1 MKKKSKV
8 TAGNDIIHPLIDAF
22 DPAVDLTYTIDG
34 ILPSGYISRDAIAN
48 GVIVNVDP
56 WAALK
61 NGDKL
66 PTARNYP
73 RVYVTLDDSDG
84 PNPENPATY
93 LLAKGN
99 VLPVW
104 TADEIANGFSLVL
117 DKTLLTEE
125 RHFIILFLMPV
136 DGNNEQ
142 GIPVSFNLLKS
153 PSGGTV
159 LPQLK
164 FDVKYHNDGITKSNL
179 VVDPQDPNKEILPA
193 TLVAYFKQ
201 RDGDV
206 ITLFVGDS
214 IATLSAQP
222 VTVEIGAN
230 ESGQNKALTFDSSS
244 FEDGLNGPRYFAYTI
259 TNPAGFISAMSE
271 PTILQL
277 AFGVRP
283 IGLQKPVLPEI
294 KNNLILDQ
302 FIHPLHIDIPI
313 YDNPGLGDVINVFF
327 KPADDLAS
335 DGKLISTSP
344 GLVDLT
350 KDPIYSAEA
359 IYNQIAPFDQKS
371 VVIYYIVSSGGSPLL
386 NTTSSALTIPVD
398 LRISGGPNPDQPA
411 KENGNLKTLI
421 ITSGDGELNKIT
433 GPAVLKDAEIK
444 IPFKTVAD
452 STYLEIN
459 DVISVTLGKTTIT
472 YPALSTVP
480 AADVIEVLTVQS
492 IKDAGEGDMT
502 AQYTIVRKL
511 PDGINSS
518 ESLSRKTD
526 VFITSNNSNP
536 GGKDGLHA
544 PHWANKNDRNAIN
557 VSSVSTFKG
566 CIFSVN
572 RYENIAIGQIIQ
584 LKFRGTEGYGDPNG
598 PAKPDASYDSDPLT
612 ITQNNIDNPE
622 FEFLVPP
629 LYIYNLCEGVAHVS
643 YEVIVGGIPF
653 GSAALL
659 TNCDVT
665 SPSSGLCILP
675 DKFK

>member
-22 DPAVDLTYTIDG
+22 DPATDLTYTIDG
-34 ILPSGYISRDAIAN
+34 ILPNGYVSRDAIAN
-48 GVIVNVDP
+48 GVIVNVDS

-61 NGDKL
+61 THGDKL

-84 PNPENPATY
+84 PKPENPATY

-153 PSGGTV
+153 PSGGAE
-159 LPQLK
+159 LPPLK
-164 FDVKYHNDGITKSNL
+164 FAVKYHDDGITESNL
-179 VVDPQDPNKEILPA
+179 VVDPQDPNKKTLPA
-193 TLVAYFKQ
+193 TLVSYFKQ
-201 RDGDV
+201 RDGDT
-206 ITLFVGDS
+206 IKLFVGDS

-222 VTVEIGAN
+222 VLVTIGAN

-244 FEDGLNGPRYFAYTI
+244 FENGVNGPRYFAYTI
-259 TNPAGFISAMSE
+259 TNPAGFVSAMSE

-277 AFGVRP
+277 VFGERP
-283 IGLQKPVLPEI
+283 TGLQLPVLPEI
-294 KNNLILDQ
+294 KKNLITDE

-313 YDNPGLGDVINVFF
+313 YANPALGDVINVFF

-359 IYNQIAPFDQKS
+359 FYSQIKPFDLKS
-371 VVIYYIVSSGGSPLL
+371 VVIYYIVSSGDSSLL
-386 NTTSSALTIPVD
+386 NETSSALTVPVNLTIP
-398 LRISGGPNPDQPA
+398 GGPNPDQPA

-433 GPAVLKDAEIK
+433 GPAVLKNAEIK

-452 STYLEIN
+452 STYLVVG
-459 DVISVTLGKTTIT
+459 DVISVMLGKTTIT
-472 YPALSTVP
+472 YPALAAVP
-480 AADVIEVLTVQS
+480 AADVIEVLTVQN

-502 AQYTIVRKL
+502 AQYTIRRPLV
-511 PDGINSS
+511 DGNTTASFS
-518 ESLSRKTD
+518 PKTD

-598 PAKPDASYDSDPLT
+598 PAKPEASYDSDPLT

-629 LYIYNLCEGVAHVS
+629 RYIYNLCEGVAHVS
-643 YEVIVGGIPF
+643 YEVIAGGIPF